1 MPRIRSDHAA
11 LALLLGAIMLFVPLA
26 AVSADVA
33 PEPASIQQSD
43 DPPADADRWW
53 GAIGG
58 VMCGIEARLVMKV
71 PAIGFNPYVMA
82 AGIGGCLLA
91 AIDIMTTE

>member
-1 MPRIRSDHAA
+1 MPRIRSGHTT
-11 LALLLGAIMLFVPLA
+11 LALLVGATVLLVPLA

-33 PEPASIQQSD
+33 SEVISIQQGD
-43 DPPADADRWW
+43 EPPADADRWW
-53 GAIGG
+53 GALGG
-58 VMCGIEARLVMKV
+58 VMCGIEARLVLKV

-91 AIDIMTTE
+91 AIDIITTE